1 MYKFLQRLPKQFL
14 SFIVI
19 SLLSILLIIL
29 IVVYIQSKII
39 SENKKKID
47 IQNSTLK
54 SNAEKIIALESNRIK
69 LIKENSNHANYLS
82 SVFTSMREGIIVF
95 NKDYKIVLANPFAM
109 DTLNLD
115 NSIFFDNKLIENKYI
130 TEISEMLLK
139 IDDDHPTYEVIKT
152 NDNKVYLKFTLER
165 IQDKYNREEELG
177 YFVSIHDVSETELNN
192 RLRNEFIENISHEF
206 KTPMTI
212 ILGYVETLRLWDDL
226 EQETVERSLEVI
238 DIEVNRLNA
247 MVDQLLSL
255 TKVNGEIDITRTKI
269 NAVKVVKSVI
279 GHFQSLTYQSKV
291 SIKLEY
297 DDENIIVE
305 GDHLLLIN
313 AITNIID
320 NAIKYTFEYDTINIK
335 VHRVNEDCVIS
346 IKDNGPGIQKTH
358 LDRIFERFY
367 RIEKDRNSET
377 GGTGLGLS
385 ITKNSIEKIGGYLKV
400 ISEENKGTEFQ
411 IILPL

>member
-19 SLLSILLIIL
+19 SLFSILLIIL
-29 IVVYIQSKII
+29 IIVYIQSKII

-115 NSIFFDNKLIENKYI
+115 NSIFFDNKLVENKYL

-139 IDDDHPTYEVIKT
+139 IDDDQPTYEVIKT

-346 IKDNGPGIQKTH
+346 IKDNGPGIQKAH

>member
-19 SLLSILLIIL
+19 SLFSILLIIL

-115 NSIFFDNKLIENKYI
+115 NSIFFDNKLVENKYL

-346 IKDNGPGIQKTH
+346 IKDNGPGIQKAH

>member
-19 SLLSILLIIL
+19 SLFSILLIIL

-115 NSIFFDNKLIENKYI
+115 NSIFFDNKLIENKYL

-139 IDDDHPTYEVIKT
+139 IDDDQPTYEVIKT

-238 DIEVNRLNA
+238 DIEVNRLNS

-291 SIKLEY
+291 SINLEY

-335 VHRVNEDCVIS
+335 VHRVNDDCVIS
-346 IKDNGPGIQKTH
+346 IKDNGPGIQKAH

>member
-19 SLLSILLIIL
+19 SLFSILLIIL

-39 SENKKKID
+39 SENKKKND

-115 NSIFFDNKLIENKYI
+115 NSIFFDNKLVENKYL

-139 IDDDHPTYEVIKT
+139 IDDDQPTYEVIKT

>member
-19 SLLSILLIIL
+19 SLFSILLIIL

-115 NSIFFDNKLIENKYI
+115 NSIFFDNKLVENKYL

-139 IDDDHPTYEVIKT
+139 IDDDQPTYEVIKT
-152 NDNKVYLKFTLER
+152 NDNKVYLKFILER

-226 EQETVERSLEVI
+226 EQETVERLLEVI

-346 IKDNGPGIQKTH
+346 IKDNGPGIQKAH

>member
-19 SLLSILLIIL
+19 SLFSILLIIL